1 MSGILC
7 YIEQFLTSAACLAL
21 YTEQYKKYIMY
32 RRQKDEQVRSASGLK
47 KKKKKGSTVL
57 DFRDLAAK
65 GSMKQWRKPYVQ
77 EKQDSKRLQQ
87 KERGTKLSSPN
98 KEIWGCSCTIQDFT
112 T

>member
-47 KKKKKGSTVL
+47 KKKKRQHSIGFQRFGCKGKYEAMKKAL
-57 DFRDLAAK
+57 CARKARLKKAAAERKRDKTLIP
-65 GSMKQWRKPYVQ
+65 Q
-77 EKQDSKRLQQ
+77 
-87 KERGTKLSSPN
+87 
-98 KEIWGCSCTIQDFT
+98 
-112 T
+112 